1 MIRMEGL
8 DEHLDQ
14 AAAAESETEEDVG
27 GRRVVVRE
35 DSGASVG
42 EPRPNTFREIALHAA
57 AADQAK
63 SLAIFTDDGPRAG
76 AAVRRPVCADDR
88 DEHAALAGA
97 GQRSHRGD
105 DSISCTTSMITD
117 TLLPS
122 LPTSASFAR
131 ILRRSAAACRARRA
145 RQQFKC
151 EMVRCRSHNRLCES
165 SLKLLLMFAL
175 LHTAPSSVSVR

>member
-105 DSISCTTSMITD
+105 DSVDLVHDINDYGHAAPFAAHICIFCTNSSEVSGGVPRPSCTATIQVRNGSLSITQ
-117 TLLPS
+117 P
-122 LPTSASFAR
+122 A
-131 ILRRSAAACRARRA
+131 
-145 RQQFKC
+145 
-151 EMVRCRSHNRLCES
+151 M
-165 SLKLLLMFAL
+165 
-175 LHTAPSSVSVR
+175 